1 MKEILHILKHTLL
14 DTINLLPFLL
24 IAFFIIELIE
34 HKFSKKTQKLISK
47 SGNFGPIIGSLL
59 GLFPQCG
66 FSVIATNL
74 YITRIISLGTLIS
87 IYLSTSDEMLPIL
100 LSEKAPLNIIISIL
114 IIKFVV
120 GFTAGCIID
129 LLISKKKN
137 IKEEVSKICESEH
150 CDCEHGIIKSTIIHT
165 LKTIIFIYIATFIV
179 NVLFH
184 YVGEQYISKL
194 FMKNSL
200 IAPFITSLIG
210 LIPNCAA
217 SITLTELFL
226 KGAISFG
233 AMISGLL
240 TGSGVSILVLFK
252 SNKNLKENLK
262 ILLTIY
268 LIGVAIGIITEIVLP
283 LI

>member
-34 HKFSKKTQKLISK
+34 TQKLISK

-137 IKEEVSKICESEH
+137 IKEEVSKICENEH